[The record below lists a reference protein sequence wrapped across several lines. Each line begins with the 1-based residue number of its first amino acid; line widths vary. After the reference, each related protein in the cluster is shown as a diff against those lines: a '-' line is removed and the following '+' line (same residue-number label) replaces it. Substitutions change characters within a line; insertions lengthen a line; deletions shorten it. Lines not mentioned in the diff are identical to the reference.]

1 MELGNEHR
9 SIWSEIGAM
18 WDGKPWLNHSYQ
30 QGIWWWWRKE
40 TRTVCQRYN
49 KNPRL
54 NTGCHIPAICMF
66 VLCCLICFLL
76 TFACLHWN
84 VKCHNQSV
92 RLDFSLAVFVF
103 IVKLCIIAGMWQG
116 LWEAQEACSNSHT
129 GICFEHE
136 ASQINQHSPHPVTAE
151 GGHSNPQLSPPPH
164 AYCLYF
170 SVLITESAFLWEGLL
185 FHWPAFSHPNMET
198 RKFPGSK
205 GGIGHITYRVM
216 ISL

>member
-1 MELGNEHR
+1 MQTVK
-9 SIWSEIGAM
+9 WSEKLDVVSNNFWGIVEDKNFGWQIGWWKEQESDSYKYWDGVAKWNWDMNIDLSDLRLGPCEMGAM

-92 RLDFSLAVFVF
+92 RLDFIGCVCFHCEIMYYCWHVTGALGSTGSLF
-103 IVKLCIIAGMWQG
+103 K
-116 LWEAQEACSNSHT
+116 
-129 GICFEHE
+129 
-136 ASQINQHSPHPVTAE
+136 
-151 GGHSNPQLSPPPH
+151 
-164 AYCLYF
+164 
-170 SVLITESAFLWEGLL
+170 
-185 FHWPAFSHPNMET
+185 
-198 RKFPGSK
+198 
-205 GGIGHITYRVM
+205 
-216 ISL
+216 